1 MFNPMLRVSA
11 ILVFALSSFQVGCSS
26 DDNDGPS
33 AQDSCEML
41 TDAMCERLTTC
52 AGELTGQ
59 KLSASDRDE
68 LCDNV
73 LSEIDCNKVV
83 AVSDDYEECSDSI
96 ASASCED
103 VYSVD
108 DDGNL
113 EVNELPPVC
122 EGVILT
128 K

>member
-1 MFNPMLRVSA
+1 MFKLMLRVSSV
-11 ILVFALSSFQVGCSS
+11 LVVASSLLHMGCSS
-26 DDNDGPS
+26 DDKKGPS

-52 AGELTGQ
+52 ASELTGQ
-59 KLSASDRDE
+59 KLSAEDKNE
-68 LCDNV
+68 LCDQV
-73 LSEIDCNKVV
+73 LFEIDCGK
-83 AVSDDYEECSDSI
+83 AVSISKDYDECSDSI
-96 ASASCED
+96 GAASCDD

-113 EVNELPPVC
+113 EVNDLPPVC
-122 EGVILT
+122 KGVIIS